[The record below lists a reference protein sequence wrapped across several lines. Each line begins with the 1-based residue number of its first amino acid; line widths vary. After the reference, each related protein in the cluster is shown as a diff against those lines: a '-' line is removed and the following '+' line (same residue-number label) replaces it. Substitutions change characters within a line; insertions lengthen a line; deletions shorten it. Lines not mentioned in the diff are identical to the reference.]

1 MNDILHLLQQYNYL
15 FLFPL
20 AIIGG
25 VLTAIVSGLLISLHQ
40 MSFVPVLAIL
50 LAADITG
57 DTLFYMMGRWGMGF
71 LQRHGYRVGI
81 TKEKLDKAAD
91 FFNLHHRKAVYFSKM
106 AMAIG
111 IVGLIA
117 AGCLRVNFWRY
128 LLICVTVTFFRSII
142 LICIGYFFGN
152 AYHEIEKS
160 LNVYV
165 AWFTLGILLIALL
178 WGIQQFKK
186 RNAKKQ

>member
-20 AIIGG
+20 AIVGG
-25 VLTAIVSGLLISLHQ
+25 VITAIVCGFLISLHQ

-50 LAADITG
+50 LAADMTG
-57 DTLFYMMGRWGMGF
+57 DTLFYMLGRWGMGF
-71 LQRHGYRVGI
+71 LQRHGYRIGI

-91 FFNLHHRKAVYFSKM
+91 FFNVHHRKAVYLSKM

-128 LLICVTVTFFRSII
+128 LFICLTVTFFRSII
-142 LICIGYFFGN
+142 LLIVGYFFGN
-152 AYHEIEKS
+152 AYDQIAKA
-160 LNVYV
+160 LNIYA
-165 AWFTLGILLIALL
+165 AWFTVLILFIAAL
-178 WGIQQFKK
+178 WGFRLYKK
-186 RNAKKQ
+186 RG

>member
-40 MSFVPVLAIL
+40 MSFVPVMAIL

-57 DTLFYMMGRWGMGF
+57 DTLFYMLGRWGMGF
-71 LQRHGYRVGI
+71 LQRHGFRIGI
-81 TKEKLDKAAD
+81 TKEKLDKATD
-91 FFNLHHRKAVYFSKM
+91 FFNLHHRKAVYFSKL

-117 AGCLRVNFWRY
+117 AGCLKVNFWRY

-152 AYHEIEKS
+152 AYHEIEQS

-178 WGIQQFKK
+178 WGIRQLKK
-186 RNAKKQ
+186 RNEKK